1 MDSQVSLTI
10 ELPQPFDLAS
20 SLESGQAFRWHR
32 HGDWRYGVVSG
43 RLVALR
49 QDGKELHVRASSE
62 PEAVAADVRDYLRMD
77 DDMEAVYARFGTD
90 DHLARSVA
98 AYRGMRIL
106 RQDPWECLVA
116 FICSANSS
124 IPRISDNM
132 NSIAGSM
139 GEPLLLDGHQGFTF
153 PSPQQAGSGGRAG
166 AAQAAPGLSC
176 EVRRKGRGACRE
188 RRAGRGVAAPMSPT
202 SEAKDVLTALPGVGE
217 KVADCVLLMSL
228 DKPKAFP
235 VDRWIRRAVEEWY
248 LDGAKLNYNGVREWS
263 WERWGDMAGYANQ
276 YLFQLAPADGSRSP
290 RGEE

>member
-10 ELPQPFDLAS
+10 ELRQPFDLAS

-32 HGDWRYGVVSG
+32 HGDWRYGVIAD

-49 QDGKELHVRASSE
+49 QDGNELYVRTASE
-62 PEAVAADVRDYLRMD
+62 PEAAAAAVRDYLRID
-77 DDMEAVYARFGTD
+77 DDMEAVYARIGTD
-90 DHLARSVA
+90 DRLKRSIA
-98 AYRGMRIL
+98 AYTGMRIL
-106 RQDPWECLVA
+106 RQDPWECLVG

-132 NSIAGSM
+132 KSM
-139 GEPLLLDGHQGFTF
+139 AKGMGDPLRLDDHVGYTF
-153 PSPQQAGSGGRAG
+153 PSPRRLAEAGEQALRELRLGFRAKYVARAAELAAGGELDVASLRR
-166 AAQAAPGLSC
+166 LSY
-176 EVRRKGRGACRE
+176 ED
-188 RRAGRGVAAPMSPT
+188 
-202 SEAKDVLTALPGVGE
+202 AKDVLTALPGVGE

-248 LDGAKLNYNGVREWS
+248 LGGAKLNYKAVREWS

-276 YLFQLAPADGSRSP
+276 YLFQLRRLMGNEADSGA
-290 RGEE
+290 

>member
-10 ELPQPFDLAS
+10 ELRQPFDLAS

-32 HGDWRYGVVSG
+32 RDDWRYGVVSG

-49 QDGKELHVRASSE
+49 QDGSELYVRASSE
-62 PEAVAADVRDYLRMD
+62 PEAAAAAVRDYLRID
-77 DDMEAVYARFGTD
+77 DDIEAVYARIGAD
-90 DHLARSVA
+90 DHLSESIT

-132 NSIAGSM
+132 NTIAESM
-139 GEPLLLDGHQGFTF
+139 GEPLLLDGHRDFIF
-153 PSPQQAGSGGRAG
+153 PSPQRLAIAGEQTLRELRLGFRAKYVARVAELAASGELDVAS
-166 AAQAAPGLSC
+166 L
-176 EVRRKGRGACRE
+176 RRVSYE
-188 RRAGRGVAAPMSPT
+188 
-202 SEAKDVLTALPGVGE
+202 EAKDVLTALSGVGE

-248 LDGAKLNYNGVREWS
+248 LGGAKLNYNGVREWS
-263 WERWGDMAGYANQ
+263 WEQWGDMAGYANQ
-276 YLFQLAPADGSRSP
+276 YLFQLRRLMGPSAQVGDA
-290 RGEE
+290 

>member
-49 QDGKELHVRASSE
+49 QDGGALHVRTASE
-62 PEAVAADVRDYLRMD
+62 PEDTAAAVRDYLRID

-132 NSIAGSM
+132 NSIAAEM
-139 GEPLLLDGHQGFTF
+139 GEPLLLDGNQGFTF
-153 PSPQQAGSGGRAG
+153 PSPQRLAQAGEQELRRLRLGFRAKYVARAAELAASGELDVAS
-166 AAQAAPGLSC
+166 L
-176 EVRRKGRGACRE
+176 RRVSYE
-188 RRAGRGVAAPMSPT
+188 
-202 SEAKDVLTALPGVGE
+202 EAKDVLTALPGVGE

-263 WERWGDMAGYANQ
+263 WGRWGDMAGYANQ
-276 YLFQLAPADGSRSP
+276 YLFQLRRLMAAGP
-290 RGEE
+290 RVEE

>member
-10 ELPQPFDLAS
+10 DLPQPFDLVS
-20 SLESGQAFRWHR
+20 SLESGQAFRWHLL
-32 HGDWRYGVVSG
+32 GDWRYGVVSG
-43 RLVALR
+43 RLVALK
-49 QDGKELHVRASSE
+49 QDGCELHVRAASE
-62 PEAVAADVRDYLRMD
+62 PEVVAADVRDYLRID
-77 DDMEAVYARFGTD
+77 DDMEAVYARIGTD
-90 DHLARSVA
+90 DQLAKSIA

-116 FICSANSS
+116 FICSANSN

-132 NSIAGSM
+132 NSIASSM
-139 GEPLLLDGHQGFTF
+139 GEPLLLDDYQGFTF
-153 PSPQQAGSGGRAG
+153 PSPQRLAQAGEQELRRLRLGFRAKYVARAAELAASGEFDVAS
-166 AAQAAPGLSC
+166 L
-176 EVRRKGRGACRE
+176 RR
-188 RRAGRGVAAPMSPT
+188 VAYE
-202 SEAKDVLTALPGVGE
+202 EAKDVLTALPGVGE

-276 YLFQLAPADGSRSP
+276 YLFQLRRLMAAGP
-290 RGEE
+290 RVDS